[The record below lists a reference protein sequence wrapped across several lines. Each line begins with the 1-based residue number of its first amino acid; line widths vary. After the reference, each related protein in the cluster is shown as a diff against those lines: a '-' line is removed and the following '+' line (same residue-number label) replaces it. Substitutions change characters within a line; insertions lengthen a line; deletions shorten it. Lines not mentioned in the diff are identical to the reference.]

1 KTSLLWSRR
10 IALEKLY
17 VAVSCLGELYVAVV
31 VQNPEIGVLY
41 PFSSFRAIHRCP
53 FGIVPWR
60 TLRCRRRSGGSE
72 LYVAVVVQYNCVVG
86 VVISE
91 SWNRRGVL
99 LLAFFDRFFVLFLV
113 CDLTNTHPLIL

>member
-1 KTSLLWSRR
+1 
-10 IALEKLY
+10 
-17 VAVSCLGELYVAVV
+17 SCLGELYVAVV

-72 LYVAVVVQYNCVVG
+72 
-86 VVISE
+86 
-91 SWNRRGVL
+91 SWNRRVIT
-99 LLAFFDRFFVLFLV
+99 FFFFSCNFVVGPFGIA
-113 CDLTNTHPLIL
+113 P